1 MQLQTYLYI
10 FLASISFGVVFN
22 IQGRKLFFAGLGGV
36 ISWWAYVIMGPILS
50 SETARYF
57 AATIVL
63 AVYSEMLARLFK
75 APVTI
80 FMVIAIIPLVPGN
93 SIYLS
98 MESFVAGNTEKF
110 NQVTLSTISIA
121 GAIAM
126 GLVLTSS
133 TITMYYN
140 WRRRVSKATN
150 LSIGGQ

>member
-1 MQLQTYLYI
+1 MELQTYLYI
-10 FLASISFGVVFN
+10 FLASVSFGVVFN
-22 IQGRKLFFAGLGGV
+22 IQGKKLFFAGLGGV
-36 ISWWAYVIMGPILS
+36 VSWWAYVIMVPILPT
-50 SETARYF
+50 ETARYF

-63 AVYSEMLARLFK
+63 AVYSETLARLFK

-93 SIYLS
+93 SIYHS
-98 MESFVAGNTEKF
+98 MESFVTGNTEKF

-140 WRRRVSKATN
+140 WRTRQAKAAN
-150 LSIGGQ
+150 LTGGQ